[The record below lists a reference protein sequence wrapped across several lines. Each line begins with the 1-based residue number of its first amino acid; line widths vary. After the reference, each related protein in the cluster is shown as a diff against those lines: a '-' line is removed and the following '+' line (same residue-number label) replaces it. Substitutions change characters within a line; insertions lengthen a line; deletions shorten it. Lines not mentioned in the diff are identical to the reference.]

1 MGPVVSFTTVAAQLP
16 AVSGKSWLEL
26 PGVSA
31 IGFWFEHKTYSDSYT
46 NYAVSVDQIESWTGF
61 DFFVNLPDG
70 VETAAEANTK
80 WSTFQSF

>member
-31 IGFWFEHKTYSDSYT
+31 IGFWFEHKGGAPRQTM
-46 NYAVSVDQIESWTGF
+46 SVADIEDKTGHT
-61 DFFVNLPDG
+61 FFPNVPNAPKDIYNAS
-70 VETAAEANTK
+70 E
-80 WSTFQSF
+80 W